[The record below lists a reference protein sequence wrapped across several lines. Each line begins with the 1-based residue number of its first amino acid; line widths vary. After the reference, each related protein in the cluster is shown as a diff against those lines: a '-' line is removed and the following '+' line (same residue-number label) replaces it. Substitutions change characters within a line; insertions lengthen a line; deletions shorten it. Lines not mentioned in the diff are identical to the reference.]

1 MPSSTV
7 VSRTMRR
14 MGRANTAPELA
25 LRRELTMAGLR
36 YRLHRLD
43 LPGRPDICFGPAK
56 VALFVDGCFWHGC
69 PEHGVMPK
77 ANREFWAEKLAANR
91 ARDRA
96 KDRELLD
103 RGWLPVHVW
112 EHEDPAVA
120 TERIAAIVAE
130 RRAS

>member
-1 MPSSTV
+1 
-7 VSRTMRR
+7 MRR
-14 MGRANTAPELA
+14 MGRANTAPEMA
-25 LRRELTMAGLR
+25 LRRALTRAGLR

-43 LPGRPDICFGPAK
+43 LPGRPDICFGPPK
-56 VALFVDGCFWHGC
+56 VAVFVDGCFWHGC

-77 ANREFWAEKLAANR
+77 ANQEFWAEKLAANQ

-112 EHEDPAVA
+112 EHDDPAAA
-120 TERIAAIVAE
+120 TARIAAIVAE
-130 RRAS
+130 RRAA